1 MSPKTWQ
8 IGDLLKVSSDYLK
21 DKGIENPR
29 LNAEVLLAHHLH
41 VERVDLYLNFDQPL
55 TETELSSY
63 RSLIKRRVVHEPL
76 QYITGTQEF
85 WSLDFT
91 VDPHV
96 LIPRPETEIVV
107 EQGIALTK
115 VLKPKDQGLKILD
128 LGTGCGVIAIALAK
142 EIPDARV
149 WATDISNEALG
160 VARLN
165 ALKHGVSDM
174 VSFCQGDLW
183 EPLLEGSDRFDMIV
197 SNPPYVSTEEYNDLS
212 PEVRDYE
219 PRQALEGREGG
230 MYYIEKIIR
239 GAHVFLNP
247 GGWIILE
254 MAPWQTQK
262 ALDIIA
268 RTGEYQQETRI
279 KDYSRHYRVVMARSL
294 RPY

>member
-8 IGDLLKVSSDYLK
+8 IKDLLKVSSDYLK
-21 DKGIENPR
+21 EKGIENPR
-29 LNAEVLLAHHLH
+29 LNAEVLLAHQLH

-63 RSLIKRRVVHEPL
+63 RSLIKRRIDHEPL

-85 WSLDFT
+85 WSLSFA
-91 VDPHV
+91 VDRRV
-96 LIPRPETEIVV
+96 LIPRPETEIIV
-107 EQGIALTK
+107 EQAIMLA
-115 VLKPKDQGLKILD
+115 KDFKKQDHPIKILD
-128 LGTGCGVIAIALAK
+128 LGTGCGAIALVLAK

-149 WATDISNEALG
+149 WATDISDEALG
-160 VARLN
+160 VARRN
-165 ALKHGVSDM
+165 ALKHGVADR

-183 EPLLEGSDRFDMIV
+183 EPLLEGADRFDMIV

-230 MYYIEKIIR
+230 MYYLEKIIR
-239 GAHVFLNP
+239 GAHDFLNP

-262 ALDIIA
+262 ALDIMA
-268 RTGEYQQETRI
+268 RTGKYQQETQI
-279 KDYSRHYRVVMARSL
+279 KDYSRRYRVVMACSL
-294 RPY
+294 